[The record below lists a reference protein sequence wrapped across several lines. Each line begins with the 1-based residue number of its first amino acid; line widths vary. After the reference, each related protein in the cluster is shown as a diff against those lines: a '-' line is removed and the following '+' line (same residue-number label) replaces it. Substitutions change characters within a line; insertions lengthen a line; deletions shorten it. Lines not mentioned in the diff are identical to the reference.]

1 MVILNGL
8 QSVFS
13 IMLMIGTGY
22 FLTKKGWFGEKD
34 SRLFS
39 RLVVNIS
46 LPCLAFSNMLSIF
59 DREMLETAGMGLFV
73 PIVTMLIGYG
83 ISIAV
88 ARLLNVPERR
98 RGLFQS
104 MFALSNTIFIGLP
117 VNMALFGEKSVPYVL
132 MYYAAN
138 TMIFW
143 TIGVYGIRKKR
154 SEGGRKV
161 SFLETF
167 SKLLSP
173 PLISFLFSLMLVLM
187 EIQPPKFIL
196 DTAQYMGNLTTP
208 LSMLFIGMVIH
219 SMDLKKF
226 HFNLETNILLAGRF
240 IISPLLVWIISLPFG
255 MMPLMRN
262 VFIME
267 AAMPAMT
274 QTAIVAQA
282 YDADVEYTTWIVGI
296 STLISLIFIPLHR
309 VFLEFI

>member
-1 MVILNGL
+1 MVILSGL
-8 QSVFS
+8 ESVFS

-22 FLTKKGWFGEKD
+22 FLTRKGWFGEKD

-46 LPCLAFSNMLSIF
+46 LPCLAFSNLLKNF
-59 DREMLETAGMGLFV
+59 DREMLEAAGIGLLV

-83 ISIAV
+83 IAMAV
-88 ARLLNVPERR
+88 ACLLKVPKER

-117 VNMALFGEKSVPYVL
+117 VNIALFGEKSVPYVL

-138 TMIFW
+138 TIMFW
-143 TIGVYGIRKKR
+143 TIGVYGIRKKT
-154 SEGGRKV
+154 SEEGHKV
-161 SFLETF
+161 SFSETF
-167 SKLLSP
+167 FKIISP
-173 PLISFLFSLMLVLM
+173 PLMSFLFSLLLILLG
-187 EIQPPKFIL
+187 IQPPKFIL

-208 LSMLFIGMVIH
+208 LSMIFIGMVIH

-226 HFNLETNILLAGRF
+226 HFNLETNVLLAGRF
-240 IISPLLVWIISLPFG
+240 IISPLLVWVVSLPLG

-282 YDADVEYTTWIVGI
+282 YDSDVEYATWIVGI
-296 STLISLIFIPLHR
+296 STLISLVFIPLYR